1 LIIRGLIGFT
11 YRFGVM
17 AIKNIGK
24 KFGKLTT
31 YSYKPPTCVDIP
43 YQNESPKQAYQNIG
57 F

>member
-1 LIIRGLIGFT
+1 MRGLIGFT

-31 YSYKPPTCVDIP
+31 YSYKPLSCVDIP
-43 YQNESPKQAYQNIG
+43 YQNESLLYPYQNIG